1 MILRLVELDIK
12 GSPEESM
19 ERFLEAAV
27 IEPLPHTVV
36 LPELFT
42 TGYVLD
48 RIPELAVAPDTLA
61 SIPPAVVAAERGIWI
76 VAGTLPVSTPWGVV
90 NMMTV
95 FDPQGR
101 LAYTTEKVHL
111 FRQMG
116 EDEAFVP
123 GSSGGVFRYG
133 PVVAGGVVCYD
144 LRFPE
149 LSRRLTLSGAE
160 IIFVPAQ
167 WPSGR
172 RELFRS
178 LLRARSAEAQ
188 VFTVGC
194 NLGGE
199 HLGVRFGGG
208 GGVAHP
214 GGKMVRGAVVEEGV
228 TDFKIELEDVAAMRS
243 RMNCLEDRRPE
254 EYGLLLEW
262 RGKLGER

>member
-1 MILRLVELDIK
+1 MILRLVELEIQ
-12 GSPEESM
+12 GSPRESM
-19 ERFLEAAV
+19 ERFLEASV
-27 IEPLPHTVV
+27 TPPLPHTVV

-48 RIPELAVAPDTLA
+48 CIPRLAHSPKELPDL
-61 SIPPAVVAAERGIWI
+61 PPARTARENGIWI
-76 VAGTLPVSTPWGVV
+76 VAGTLPVATADGIA
-90 NMMTV
+90 NMMAV
-95 FDPQGR
+95 YDPEGH

-111 FRQMG
+111 FSQMD
-116 EDEAFVP
+116 EDMAFVP
-123 GSSGGVFRYG
+123 GSCGGIFDYASTF
-133 PVVAGGVVCYD
+133 AGGIICYD

-160 IIFVPAQ
+160 ILFIPSQ

-178 LLRARSAEAQ
+178 LLRARAAEAQ

-199 HLGVRFGGG
+199 HLGVLFEGG

-214 GGKMVRGAVVEEGV
+214 GGTMVKGMDVSQGV
-228 TDFKIELEDVAAMRS
+228 SDYDIDLEDVAAMREKI
-243 RMNCLEDRRPE
+243 NCLEDRRPE

-262 RGKLGER
+262 RGRLGR